1 MEGEASNTPKKM
13 KPTTHSDVRSI
24 LIVKADRIY
33 AEALRLFIRKAFPQA
48 KIRIECSLELAA
60 VALAKEPVELLV
72 TGIGASLGGDAI
84 DFLSTCTGRDSRAR
98 QVLVVTTHHEVRLL
112 TALRTLPIRGVF
124 DSTEE
129 SPDQLTAA
137 LQLVARGGFYWS
149 QSVLRCIRADVATG
163 VSHLRMLTPCEQ
175 LVLSVIGGGSDNATA
190 ARELGMTSGTISSV
204 RRDLHRKLGVQHRGE
219 LMRVAAQAGFVQF
232 TPAGVVRSGYSLLTA
247 AHKARSRP
255 LQLSTA

>member
-1 MEGEASNTPKKM
+1 MERLGGGVISLFWRVKPATPQKM

-137 LQLVARGGFYWS
+137 LQLVARGDF
-149 QSVLRCIRADVATG
+149 TG
-163 VSHLRMLTPCEQ
+163 ARVCSGASGRMSP
-175 LVLSVIGGGSDNATA
+175 
-190 ARELGMTSGTISSV
+190 
-204 RRDLHRKLGVQHRGE
+204 
-219 LMRVAAQAGFVQF
+219 
-232 TPAGVVRSGYSLLTA
+232 PACPICGC
-247 AHKARSRP
+247 
-255 LQLSTA
+255 